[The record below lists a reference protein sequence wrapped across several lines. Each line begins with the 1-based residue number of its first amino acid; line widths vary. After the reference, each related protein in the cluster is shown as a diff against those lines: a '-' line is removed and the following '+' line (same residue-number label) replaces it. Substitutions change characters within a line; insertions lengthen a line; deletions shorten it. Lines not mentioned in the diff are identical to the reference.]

1 LERFLDTIRLPYTV
15 PYYAQIASPELAE
28 EIFVN
33 GLDPV
38 YDPRWAE
45 SGAESPQEYSYWVE
59 RACGVACLKM
69 CVEAAGGPVRSLV
82 GWAKLGLE
90 RGGYLIRE
98 NKEDGSLHEVGWIHS
113 ALADMAREEGLFAEA
128 RPAALEEIPG
138 FLGQGL
144 MVVASV
150 SYEAGD
156 DRVSITKQGGH
167 LMVVTGV
174 ECEDGKPQ
182 AFYVNNPSGRRL
194 ELQNNARLPLER
206 FAPAYSG
213 RVILLGRAKVEA

>member
-1 LERFLDTIRLPYTV
+1 METIRLPYTV

-28 EIFVN
+28 EIFVQ

-38 YDPRWAE
+38 HDPRWAE
-45 SGAESPQEYSYWVE
+45 SGADSPQEYSYWVE

-69 CVEAAGGPVRSLV
+69 CVEAAGGSIRSLV
-82 GWAKLGLE
+82 AWAKLGLA

-98 NKEDGSLHEVGWIHS
+98 NKEDGSLHEVGWVHN
-113 ALADMAREEGLFAEA
+113 ALADMARDEGLFAEA
-128 RPAALEEIPG
+128 RPAALEEFPG

-156 DRVSITKQGGH
+156 DRVPITRQGGH

-174 ECEDGKPQ
+174 DCEEGKPR

-213 RVILLGRAKVEA
+213 RVILMGRA